1 MTDTDPI
8 DPSQRPVRTFVVRA
22 GRMGSG
28 QTRALQTL
36 APLFVLATP
45 RGQPLDLTAAFGR
58 TAPTVVEI
66 GFGMGHATAAFA
78 AKHPHINVLGM
89 EVHPPGVGAL
99 LQLIDAQK
107 LSNLRIVQ
115 DDAVDVLQRLVAPRS
130 LAGLHVFFPDPWHKK
145 RHHKRRL
152 VQPQTAQLLAQRLAP
167 GGYLHLATDWQ
178 PYAQQMLAVLD
189 AELLLQNQAY
199 AHSTDTRSGDA
210 TSHRKLDDAD
220 TSTSAGDSPN
230 AEVEHG
236 YVPRPASRPI
246 TKFERRGLALGHG
259 VWDLMYTRRA

>member
-1 MTDTDPI
+1 MTDTETI
-8 DPSQRPVRTFVVRA
+8 DLSQRPVRTFVVRA

-36 APLFVLATP
+36 APLFVLAA
-45 RGQPLDLTAAFGR
+45 RRDQPLDLAAAFGR

-78 AKHPHINVLGM
+78 AEHPQINVLGM

-115 DDAVDVLQRLVAPRS
+115 DDAVDVLQRLVAPHS

-152 VQPQTAQLLAQRLAP
+152 IQPQTVQLLARRLAP

-189 AELLLQNQAY
+189 AEPLLQNQAY
-199 AHSTDTRSGDA
+199 TPSSNVESGDA
-210 TSHRKLDDAD
+210 TNLRERD
-220 TSTSAGDSPN
+220 N
-230 AEVEHG
+230 AEPSTRGGDRPNLQVEHG
-236 YVPRPASRPI
+236 YVPRLASRPI

>member
-1 MTDTDPI
+1 MTDLDPI

-36 APLFVLATP
+36 APLFVLAAP
-45 RGQPLDLTAAFGR
+45 RDRPLDLAAAFGR
-58 TAPTVVEI
+58 QAPTVVEI

-78 AKHPHINVLGM
+78 AEHPQLNVLGM

-99 LQLIDAQK
+99 LQLIDAQQ
-107 LSNLRIVQ
+107 LNNLRIVQ
-115 DDAVDVLQRLVAPRS
+115 DDAVDVLQRLVAPNS

-152 VQPQTAQLLAQRLAP
+152 VQPHTARLLAERLAP

-189 AELLLQNQAY
+189 GEPLLRNQAY
-199 AHSTDTRSGDA
+199 DTTPDEAKRAASIDV
-210 TSHRKLDDAD
+210 D
-220 TSTSAGDSPN
+220 PN
-230 AEVEHG
+230 AEVERG
-236 YVPRPASRPI
+236 YVPRPASRPL

-259 VWDLMYTRRA
+259 VWDLMYTRWA